1 MTKQLSYLFAIGLCA
16 VAVSSAQ
23 AGGPS
28 GAIHSFRPQPRI
40 LSALVDTTQ
49 HRVFINGVNF
59 DQHAPSVTLGDRV
72 LSVLQASS
80 TEIIAS
86 LPQDTPASTY
96 LLKVSSVNDLSR
108 SETFNLQVDE
118 VEVR

>member
-1 MTKQLSYLFAIGLCA
+1 MSKQLSYLFAIGLCA
-16 VAVSSAQ
+16 VAVPSAQ

-40 LSALVDTTQ
+40 LSALVDTGQ
-49 HRVFINGVNF
+49 HRLFIHGVNF
-59 DQHAPSVTLGDRV
+59 DQQSPSVTLGDSI

-86 LPQDTPASTY
+86 LPQGTPASTY
-96 LLKVSSVNDLSR
+96 LLTVSAADDLSR
-108 SETFNLQVDE
+108 SETFNLQVGE
-118 VEVR
+118 GEVR